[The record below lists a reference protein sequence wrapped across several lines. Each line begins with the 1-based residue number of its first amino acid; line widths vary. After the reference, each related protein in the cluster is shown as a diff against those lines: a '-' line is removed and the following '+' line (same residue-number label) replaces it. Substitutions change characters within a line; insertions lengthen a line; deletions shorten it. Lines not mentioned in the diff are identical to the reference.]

1 VEIREGSVEE
11 ASLLLEELNR
21 YERKLDPF
29 LKPMNADE
37 IKRYLEKKVK
47 RGKTRILVAEEN
59 GEVVG
64 VAVCEVMKWKT
75 TTFQNLVY
83 VHDLFVK
90 KEHRGRGIGK
100 ALLKEVEKWARKM
113 EANVVVVDVYTNN
126 PSLNF
131 YRKLG
136 FKEWVLKLVKK
147 V

>member
-1 VEIREGSVEE
+1 MCIRD
-11 ASLLLEELNR
+11 R
-21 YERKLDPF
+21 LDPC

-90 KEHRGRGIGK
+90 EEHRGRGIGK